1 MGGGTSSPSGTSF
14 STPIT
19 NGLCALLR
27 STNPGLSA
35 QEIEDLIFDH
45 AQDIGLARYFGKGL
59 IDIEASM
66 MNAGGGGYPL
76 TLDLGGP
83 LVAGTT
89 VNATVSGST
98 WTANVYIYNGSGLGS
113 TTIPGI
119 GTLEIQ
125 NGRKVAQGTAN
136 AAGVAAINRKLP
148 ARLSGRT
155 VHLQCIDDLGATS
168 AVHVE
173 TIL

>member
-1 MGGGTSSPSGTSF
+1 MRNDRKTQPV
-14 STPIT
+14 TP
-19 NGLCALLR
+19 
-27 STNPGLSA
+27 

-45 AQDIGLARYFGKGL
+45 AQDIGQNRFFGKGL
-59 IDIEASM
+59 IDVEASM
-66 MNAGGGGYPL
+66 MNAGDGGGYAL

-98 WTANVYIYNGSGLGS
+98 WTANVYIYNGSGPGS

-119 GTLEIQ
+119 GVLEIA

-136 AAGVAAINRKLP
+136 GAGVASINRNLP

-155 VHLQCIDDLGATS
+155 VNLQCIDDLGATS